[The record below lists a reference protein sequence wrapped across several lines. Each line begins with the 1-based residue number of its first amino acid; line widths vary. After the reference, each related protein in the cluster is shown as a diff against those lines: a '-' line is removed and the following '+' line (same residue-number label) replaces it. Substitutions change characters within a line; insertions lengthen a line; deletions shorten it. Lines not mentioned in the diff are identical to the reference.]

1 MEELKKIRVILAELL
16 RTQKLA
22 VLSTV
27 SSDGSAYSNLVS
39 FAAPRPEN
47 LLFATTRATRKY
59 ANLKQNAQ
67 VALLIDNRRND
78 EADFHEAAAATA
90 LGRAVEL
97 ADAERTA
104 GLVTFLARFP
114 FLAEFVH
121 SPSCALFRVDVE
133 RFIVVTKFQN
143 VVEVRTRP

>member
-1 MEELKKIRVILAELL
+1 MEELKNIRVILAGLL

-39 FAAPRPEN
+39 FAAPRPES
-47 LLFATTRATRKY
+47 LFFATTRATRKY
-59 ANLKQNAQ
+59 ANLMKNAQ
-67 VALLIDNRRND
+67 VALLIDNRRNV
-78 EADFHEAAAATA
+78 EADFHEAVSATA

-97 ADAERTA
+97 GDEDRKA

-121 SPSCALFRVDVE
+121 SPSCALFRMDVE

-143 VVEVRTRP
+143 VVEVRTSP

>member
-1 MEELKKIRVILAELL
+1 MEELKNIRVILAELL

-27 SSDGSAYSNLVS
+27 RSDGAAYSNLVS

-59 ANLKQNAQ
+59 ANLMKNAQ

-78 EADFHEAAAATA
+78 ESDFHAAVAATA
-90 LGRAVEL
+90 PPSFDRGNL
-97 ADAERTA
+97 
-104 GLVTFLARFP
+104 P
-114 FLAEFVH
+114 
-121 SPSCALFRVDVE
+121 SSCALRIFSGVASSV
-133 RFIVVTKFQN
+133 FS
-143 VVEVRTRP
+143 P

>member
-1 MEELKKIRVILAELL
+1 MEELKKVRVILAELL

-39 FAAPRPEN
+39 FAAPQAER
-47 LLFATTRATRKY
+47 LLFATARATRKY

-67 VALLIDNRRND
+67 VAILIDNRRND
-78 EADFHEAAAATA
+78 EADFHEAIAATA

-97 ADAERTA
+97 ADGERTA
-104 GLVTFLARFP
+104 GLVTFLAKFP
-114 FLAEFVH
+114 FLAEFAH
-121 SPSCALFRVDVE
+121 SPSCTLFRVDVE

-143 VVEVRTRP
+143 VIEVRTRL